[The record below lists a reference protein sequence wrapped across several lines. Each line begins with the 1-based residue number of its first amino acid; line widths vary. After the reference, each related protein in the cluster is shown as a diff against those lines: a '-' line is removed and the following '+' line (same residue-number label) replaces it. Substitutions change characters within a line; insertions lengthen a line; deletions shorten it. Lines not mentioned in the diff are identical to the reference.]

1 MMVNLNERHL
11 IIITNAK
18 NNNYSPLLWSHQ
30 QASRTRTRSAGER
43 DADSASNNFRF
54 DLAAAGCSSFH

>member
-43 DADSASNNFRF
+43 EMQTVFQTT
-54 DLAAAGCSSFH
+54 LGLI